1 MTSSSKVVVITGATS
16 GIGEAIIRTFAK
28 TKASLVL
35 VGRDLERGKA
45 ALETAQQLGATAQ
58 LMLGDVSKSSF
69 AEDVVY
75 ATVERYGRMDTLINS
90 AGIIRRGNALETSD
104 DDWRQTFEANVDG
117 VFYMSRAAVRAMRI
131 SGGGSI
137 VNISSNVGL
146 VGCTGLAAYCAS
158 KGAVVLL
165 TKAMALDHA
174 REGIRVNAICP
185 GAVDTPMLVSAH
197 SASVTAE
204 EVLKRNMDAVP
215 QGRVARPDEIAALA
229 AFLAGEGAEHITG
242 VAIPV
247 DGGFTAG

>member
-1 MTSSSKVVVITGATS
+1 M
-16 GIGEAIIRTFAK
+16 
-28 TKASLVL
+28 
-35 VGRDLERGKA
+35 
-45 ALETAQQLGATAQ
+45 
-58 LMLGDVSKSSF
+58 
-69 AEDVVY
+69 
-75 ATVERYGRMDTLINS
+75 
-90 AGIIRRGNALETSD
+90 
-104 DDWRQTFEANVDG
+104 
-117 VFYMSRAAVRAMRI
+117 
-131 SGGGSI
+131 
-137 VNISSNVGL
+137 NISSNVGL